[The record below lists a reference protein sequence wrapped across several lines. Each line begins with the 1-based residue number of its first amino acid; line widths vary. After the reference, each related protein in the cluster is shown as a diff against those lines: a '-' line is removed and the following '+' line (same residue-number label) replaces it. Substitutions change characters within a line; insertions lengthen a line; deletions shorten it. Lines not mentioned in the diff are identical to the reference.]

1 MFHDG
6 DNPLRQIGTGYS
18 GGVITNAVWLPPPSS
33 YVCEIEDVSGANAKR
48 TEDTVM
54 HKKKIGQAIA
64 ISVTYKMISVRDCAK
79 LLQAFNPEYLFAEF
93 LDPKAG
99 DYRILEFYV
108 GNRSVPLYNAGL
120 GKWESLSFKI
130 IQRDARK

>member
-6 DNPLRQIGTGYS
+6 DNPLRRIGTGYS
-18 GGVITNAVWLPPPSS
+18 GGTITNAVWLPPPSS
-33 YVCEIEDVSGANAKR
+33 YVCEIEDVSGASAKR

-64 ISVTYKMISVRDCAK
+64 ISLTYKMVSVRDCAK

>member
-6 DNPLRQIGTGYS
+6 DNPLRRIGTGYS

-64 ISVTYKMISVRDCAK
+64 ISLTYKMVSVRDCAK

-120 GKWESLSFKI
+120 GKWESLTFKI

>member
-6 DNPLRQIGTGYS
+6 DNPLRVAGTGYS
-18 GGVITNAVWLPPPSS
+18 DGSITNGIWLPPPSS
-33 YVCEIEDVSGANAKR
+33 YQCDIEDVSGANAKR

-54 HKKKIGQAIA
+54 HKMKIGQALA
-64 ISVTYKMISVRDCAK
+64 ISVTYKMLSVKDCAK
-79 LLQAFNPEYLFAEF
+79 LLQAFNPEYIFVEF
-93 LDPKAG
+93 LDPKMG

-108 GNRSVPLYNAGL
+108 GNRTVPLYNAGL

>member
-1 MFHDG
+1 MFHNG
-6 DNPLRQIGTGYS
+6 DNPLRVVGTGYS
-18 GGVITNAVWLPPPSS
+18 GGGITNGIWLPPPSS
-33 YVCEIEDVSGANAKR
+33 YQCDIEDVSGANAKR

-64 ISVTYKMISVRDCAK
+64 ISVTYKMLSVKDCAK

-120 GKWESLSFKI
+120 GKWETLSFKI

>member
-18 GGVITNAVWLPPPSS
+18 GGVITNAMWLPPPNS

-64 ISVTYKMISVRDCAK
+64 ISVAYKMISVRDCAK